1 MSGLG
6 AFASWRERIAR
17 LRRQTSEVIL
27 DATRQGSPNQALE
40 TNCRPASPLDAER
53 DFGRAVC
60 ARTCALL
67 RRGLGHSLPRHL
79 GTHPSF
85 RAICARAA
93 LHWLL

>member
-1 MSGLG
+1 MVHAKTPRRQERSFAPSGLG

-27 DATRQGSPNQALE
+27 DATQQRSPNQTLE

-60 ARTCALL
+60 ARSCASGGSRSAL
-67 RRGLGHSLPRHL
+67 R
-79 GTHPSF
+79 
-85 RAICARAA
+85 
-93 LHWLL
+93 WQ